1 MSISVAVLIG
11 SFRKKAFSRSVAIAV
26 ADALPAGFAPFIPHL
41 DKLPLFNQDF
51 DDEDITPPEWLHFR
65 EQIAVAD
72 AVLVVTP
79 EYNRSFPAV
88 LKNAI
93 DIASRPPGH
102 NLWAGK
108 PAAITSV
115 SPGSLGGALSNQH
128 IRQPLTFVGLH
139 IMPSP
144 ELYVGN
150 AGSLLDASGMIV
162 DENTLAHIQKF
173 ASAFAEWSKGFV
185 KQN

>member
-11 SFRKKAFSRSVAIAV
+11 SFRKQAFSRSVAIAA
-26 ADALPAGFAPFIPHL
+26 ADALPDGFVPFIPHL

-51 DDEDITPPEWLHFR
+51 DDEGTTPQEWLHFR
-65 EQIAVAD
+65 EQLAVAD

-102 NLWAGK
+102 NLWTGK
-108 PAAITSV
+108 PAAVISV
-115 SPGSLGGALSNQH
+115 SPGSFGGALSNQH
-128 IRQPLTFVGLH
+128 IRQPLTFVGLR

-144 ELYVGN
+144 ELYVSN
-150 AGSLLDASGMIV
+150 ASSLLDAAGMIV
-162 DENTLAHIQKF
+162 DENTLAHIRKF
-173 ASAFAEWSKGFV
+173 ISAFAEWTNV
-185 KQN
+185 TRERR